1 VMTSSSISMWLTHAI
16 QLAGMPAS
24 LQQLL
29 IHQMPLHNG
38 KAAV

>member
-1 VMTSSSISMWLTHAI
+1 MTLLSISMWLAHAI
-16 QLAGMPAS
+16 QLAGMRVF

-38 KAAV
+38 EAAV